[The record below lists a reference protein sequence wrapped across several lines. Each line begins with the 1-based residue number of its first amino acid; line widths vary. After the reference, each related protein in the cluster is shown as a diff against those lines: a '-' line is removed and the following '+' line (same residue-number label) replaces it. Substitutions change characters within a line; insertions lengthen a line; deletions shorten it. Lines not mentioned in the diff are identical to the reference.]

1 MLNTVKWGH
10 KFYFKI
16 NYLYTFFNNTEAFH
30 LFFKTAV
37 NYLIFLN
44 MLLKTFFC
52 P

>member
-1 MLNTVKWGH
+1 MVNSVKWGH

-16 NYLYTFFNNTEAFH
+16 NYLYTFFNNTEAF
-30 LFFKTAV
+30 FKTV
-37 NYLIFLN
+37 KYLIFLN